1 MVSLQTVTTAP
12 HACSYLPARAAR
24 LQYVSVAELSPAEY
38 GALMLAGWR
47 RFGRSLFRPVCAACD
62 ECRPIRVVVNEFR
75 PNTSQRRAWKA
86 NDGAVEVRVGPP
98 GVSDEKLALY
108 DRFHEFQHGH
118 QGWPDRGK
126 KDAGDYVEAFVDQPF
141 PVQEWCYFL
150 AGRLVGVGY
159 VDALP
164 VGLSAIYFFYDPE
177 ERSRSLGTFNVLKL
191 LAAATGRG
199 DAYAYLGYHVE
210 GCRSLEYK
218 ANFRPF
224 ERLVGG
230 KNWLSGRQESREIG

>member
-1 MVSLQTVTTAP
+1 MVSLHTVTTSP
-12 HACSYLPARAAR
+12 HACSYLPDQVARIRYDFVAA
-24 LQYVSVAELSPAEY
+24 LTVEEY
-38 GALMLAGWR
+38 GDLMLAGWR
-47 RFGRSLFRPVCAACD
+47 RFGRALFRPACGACAACQ
-62 ECRPIRVVVNEFR
+62 PLRVVVNEFR
-75 PNTSQRRAWKA
+75 PNSSQKRAWKA
-86 NDGAVEVRVGPP
+86 NDGVVELRVGEP
-98 GVSDEKLALY
+98 GVTAEKLALY
-108 DRFHEFQHGH
+108 DAFHEFQHDH
-118 QGWPDRGK
+118 QGWPDRGA
-126 KDAGDYVEAFVDQPF
+126 KDAGSYAEAFVDQPF

-150 AGRLVGVGY
+150 GGRLVGVGY

-164 VGLSAIYFFYDPE
+164 AGLSAIYFFYDPA

-191 LAAATGRG
+191 LAAAAGRG

-230 KNWLSGRQESREIG
+230 KNWLSGRQG